1 MIIENGFF
9 NRMKKLQ
16 IIRMLGTGMDIGEL
30 NDYAYEICFL
40 LIQNIFMRELSENN
54 SRTRDDMI
62 FITEEILSTMKLT
75 YTREIVE
82 RIVDGT
88 LWYRDP
94 TKQEGFKSR
103 IYDEDKGSKQ
113 EYIFRYFKVDRE
125 HSLWEQGGS
134 TVYML
139 TEESQEM
146 VFITREILEEF
157 GFNLEQFYTLQL
169 IKTGNFSK
177 AKNSI
182 DDLIARVKTL
192 IIREKEYENLY
203 DFHNDIVKL

>member
-82 RIVDGT
+82 RIFGASSN
-88 LWYRDP
+88 P
-94 TKQEGFKSR
+94 NSP
-103 IYDEDKGSKQ
+103 INS
-113 EYIFRYFKVDRE
+113 
-125 HSLWEQGGS
+125 
-134 TVYML
+134 
-139 TEESQEM
+139 
-146 VFITREILEEF
+146 FIILE
-157 GFNLEQFYTLQL
+157 T
-169 IKTGNFSK
+169 TGSPIHPK
-177 AKNSI
+177 AK
-182 DDLIARVKTL
+182 LA
-192 IIREKEYENLY
+192 
-203 DFHNDIVKL
+203 IVIPN